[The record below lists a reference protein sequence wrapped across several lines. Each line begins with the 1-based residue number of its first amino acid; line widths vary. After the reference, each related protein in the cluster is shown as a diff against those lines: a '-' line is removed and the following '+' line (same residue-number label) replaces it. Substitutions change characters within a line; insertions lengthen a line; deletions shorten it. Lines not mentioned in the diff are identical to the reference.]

1 MPDSQIMPTVPS
13 SSAQA
18 AREALAGR
26 LKEIR
31 RDAGLTGHDLAVRCG
46 WHKAKS
52 SRIENAKT
60 APSDADIRAW
70 CAACGAGDQAA
81 DLIAAN
87 RAVESMYV
95 QWRRLHRKE
104 TLRQIQQS
112 RVPLYERTKHFR
124 VYSSGLIPGFL
135 QTEGYATAV
144 LESAAWL
151 RDLRDDIP
159 EAVAA
164 RLARARVLREGN
176 RRFVMLLEEA
186 VLRYQLGDDE
196 TMVAQLR
203 HLLSVMFLPSVSLG
217 VIPAKGQRPIW
228 TVETFNVYDDEH
240 VNVELLTAEVTVTAP
255 GEVRDYL
262 KTFAELQKRAVYGS
276 RARALITAAIEA
288 LD

>member
-1 MPDSQIMPTVPS
+1 MPTVPS

-31 RDAGLTGHDLAVRCG
+31 RDAGLTGGDLAVRCG

-70 CAACGAGDQAA
+70 CAACGVEDQAA

-95 QWRRLHRKE
+95 QWRRLHGNK
-104 TLRQIQQS
+104 TLRHIQEG
-112 RVPLYERTKHFR
+112 RVPLHERTRLFR
-124 VYSSGLIPGFL
+124 TYSSDLVPGFL

-144 LESAAWL
+144 LQSVVWL
-151 RDLRDDIP
+151 RELPDDIP

-164 RLARARVLREGN
+164 RLARARVLREGDH
-176 RRFVMLLEEA
+176 RFVMIIEED
-186 VLRYQLGDDE
+186 VLRHQMGDAETMAAQLG
-196 TMVAQLR
+196 
-203 HLLSVMFLPSVSLG
+203 HLLSVMSLPSVSLG
-217 VIPAKGQRPIW
+217 VIPFKGQRPIW
-228 TVETFNVYDDEH
+228 PVETFNVYDDEQ
-240 VNVELLTAEVTVTAP
+240 VSVELLTAKVTVTAP

-262 KTFAELQKRAVYGS
+262 KTFAELQKRAVYGA
-276 RARALITAAIEA
+276 RARSLIAAAIEA
-288 LD
+288 LG

>member
-1 MPDSQIMPTVPS
+1 MPTVPS

-31 RDAGLTGHDLAVRCG
+31 RDAGITGGDLAVRCG

-60 APSDADIRAW
+60 APSDADIKAW
-70 CAACGAGDQAA
+70 CTACGAEDQAA

-112 RVPLYERTKHFR
+112 RVPLYERTKLFR
-124 VYSSGLIPGFL
+124 VYSSALVPGFL
-135 QTEGYATAV
+135 QTEGYVTAV

-151 RDLRDDIP
+151 RDLPDNIP

-164 RLARARVLREGN
+164 RLARARVLREGDH
-176 RRFVMLLEEA
+176 RFVMLLEET
-186 VLRYQLGDDE
+186 VLRYQMGNDE
-196 TMVAQLR
+196 VMAAQLG
-203 HLLSVMFLPSVSLG
+203 HLLSVMSLPSVSLG
-217 VIPAKGQRPIW
+217 VIPSKGRRPIW
-228 TVETFNVYDDEH
+228 AVETFNVYDDEQ
-240 VNVELLTAEVTVTAP
+240 VGVELLTADVTVTAP

-262 KTFAELQKRAVYGS
+262 KTFTELQKRAVYGAK
-276 RARALITAAIEA
+276 ARSLITSAIEA
-288 LD
+288 LA

>member
-1 MPDSQIMPTVPS
+1 MPTVPT
-13 SSAQA
+13 SSAQT

-70 CAACGAGDQAA
+70 CDACGAQEQAA

-95 QWRRLHRKE
+95 QWRRLHRKQ

-112 RVPLYERTKHFR
+112 RVPLNERTKLFR

-151 RDLRDDIP
+151 RDLRDNIP

-164 RLARARVLREGN
+164 RLARARVLREGEH
-176 RRFVMLLEEA
+176 RFVMLLEQA
-186 VLRYQLGDDE
+186 VLHYQMGDDE
-196 TMVAQLR
+196 TMATQLG
-203 HLLSVMFLPSVSLG
+203 HLLSVMSLPSVSLG
-217 VIPAKGQRPIW
+217 VIPSQGQRPIW
-228 TVETFNVYDDEH
+228 AVETFNVYDDEY
-240 VNVELLTAEVTVTAP
+240 VNVELLTAEVSVTAP

-262 KTFAELQKRAVYGS
+262 KTFAELQRRAVYGA
-276 RARALITAAIEA
+276 RARTLISTAIDALG
-288 LD
+288 